1 MKIPICL
8 RSGTFRR
15 TLRIAVSSLGANPGR
30 GFDVSQYQ
38 KYHISSI
45 WCICNHAWITHDIHV
60 QYYVEIWKFSTLVNW
75 LNLHVLFA
83 TTDVRHSKSQLMTT
97 DWGHT
102 ISIISNLCIT
112 MYTNVKCRYHMVF
125 ILKSVFKLKVYHI
138 FKRLKTAISSRR
150 HAQIVNLERWL
161 LPDARM

>member
-1 MKIPICL
+1 M
-8 RSGTFRR
+8 
-15 TLRIAVSSLGANPGR
+15 
-30 GFDVSQYQ
+30 
-38 KYHISSI
+38 
-45 WCICNHAWITHDIHV
+45 
-60 QYYVEIWKFSTLVNW
+60 FSTLVNW
-75 LNLHVLFA
+75 LHLHILFA
-83 TTDVRHSKSQLMTT
+83 TTDVTQRASLWQRT
-97 DWGHT
+97 GVT

-161 LPDARM
+161 LPGAPVCSRQRWWLAPDSCQSRKVWTTWLGGPGVFDIRYKAHISCHVIHINWLGGVIDIIYCVTW